1 MSAYRETT
9 VETTRHFVT
18 MSDPEVTGPDMGFIS
33 SRYGLL
39 RVAQAVIGFL
49 CLILIE
55 STGPCWGHSYH
66 NYNFFASIASF
77 SMVFAIIVMIFF
89 CFRVQEVIERY
100 INLPLTVSVFLAM
113 K

>member
-1 MSAYRETT
+1 MSAYQVTT
-9 VETTRHFVT
+9 IETTRHRVV
-18 MSDPEVTGPDMGFIS
+18 MSDPEANVPDMGFIS
-33 SRYGLL
+33 TRYGLL

-49 CLILIE
+49 CLVLIE

-89 CFRVQEVIERY
+89 CFRVQEFLQRY
-100 INLPLTVSVFLAM
+100 INLPLSVSSW
-113 K
+113 